1 MSIRWLVPSAAAS
14 SRSEMSPMPRPVR
27 YSSARSRSCC
37 RAGALSE
44 DMNRMVHVPY
54 GSPLDRRWRTT
65 GMHFETRIEIA
76 AAREQVWATLIDV
89 ERWHD
94 WTKSVTGIEL
104 LTGAPLSASL
114 RVRIKQP
121 RLKALEWDVT
131 EFVPNE
137 MFNWT
142 SSTFGI

>member
-1 MSIRWLVPSAAAS
+1 MQ
-14 SRSEMSPMPRPVR
+14 
-27 YSSARSRSCC
+27 
-37 RAGALSE
+37 
-44 DMNRMVHVPY
+44 
-54 GSPLDRRWRTT
+54 
-65 GMHFETRIEIA
+65 FETRIEIA

-104 LTGAPLSASL
+104 LTGAPLSASS

-131 EFVPNE
+131 EFAPNE
-137 MFNWT
+137 VFNWT
-142 SSTFGI
+142 SSTFGVTSVGSHRITAGPADRVTVTLALHQTGFLAPLVGFLTGRLTRRYIDMEANGLKARSEARASTPGG